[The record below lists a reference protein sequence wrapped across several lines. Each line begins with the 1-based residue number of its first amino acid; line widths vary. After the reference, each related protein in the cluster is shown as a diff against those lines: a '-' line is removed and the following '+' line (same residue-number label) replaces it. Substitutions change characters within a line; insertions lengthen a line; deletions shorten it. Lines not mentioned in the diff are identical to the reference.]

1 MGMIA
6 SFHCIRYR
14 RAVARPPR
22 RISRDTAGARFWR
35 PLDIGG
41 DFAYFRAHPTRRAL
55 YPRLRPDFHHWAFF
69 AVWEDDAALD
79 AFLERS
85 PVGDAWRHDAVEA
98 WHLWM
103 HPRQVRGPWRGMR
116 ALADSSPPAADDGP
130 VAEIVYLDLTLCGTL
145 AMWGWAAPH
154 VLAHLPDDDEL
165 LLGLPLVDRP
175 YTQPVSFS
183 LWRSAAGARAFAH
196 RNRGHREAIERVRN
210 AQPDLIR
217 SHSAGRFRPYRSRG
231 TWGGRDP
238 LSGVQLSAMSPAA
251 ALEPSALPSPH

>member
-1 MGMIA
+1 MIA

-14 RAVARPPR
+14 RPVVRPPR
-22 RISRDTAGARFWR
+22 RITRDTPGARFWR

-69 AVWEDDAALD
+69 AAWEDEAALD

-85 PVGDAWRHDAVEA
+85 PVGEDWRNGASEA

-103 HPRQVRGPWRGMR
+103 NPTQVHGPWEGMR
-116 ALADSSPPAADDGP
+116 ALAGSLTTAADGP
-130 VAEIVYLDLTLCGTL
+130 VAEIVHLDLSLRGTF

-154 VLAHLPDDDEL
+154 LLAHLPDEDEL

-183 LWRSAAGARAFAH
+183 LWRSATEARAFAY
-196 RNRGHREAIERVRN
+196 RNRAHREAIERVRHG
-210 AQPDLIR
+210 QPDLIR
-217 SHSAGRFRPYRSRG
+217 SHSAGRFHAYRSRG

-238 LSGVQLSAMSPAA
+238 LSGVRSAVLSPGSP
-251 ALEPSALPSPH
+251 LQPSALAPPH